1 MTVGD
6 RRRVVAGPCPSP
18 KISPTSFA
26 ADMVLWWFL
35 GLLLGVGCWVWPI
48 SIQDSIGPLTSGLL
62 ICLVEVVDRIYCG
75 VSIVCIY
82 GVAMVIISPCHSK

>member
-62 ICLVEVVDRIYCG
+62 ICLVEVVDRDILRC
-75 VSIVCIY
+75 
-82 GVAMVIISPCHSK
+82 